1 MSLDQDS
8 SLLDEH
14 YGIIGA
20 TVVSFGYLEHE
31 VMRAAIA
38 LYGGPDDLTA
48 EQEKTI
54 EKFIEKPFGKR
65 LEHFCE
71 IAEEKGVDKGWV
83 SDFQSK
89 VAEGIKWRN
98 LICHAQWEYIGKGI
112 LRGTFFSRGCVKRGH
127 PDVVKLSKDDLI
139 RIGKSTFDN
148 AQLLAKTFI

>member
-1 MSLDQDS
+1 MSLDQDP

-14 YGIIGA
+14 YGVIGA
-20 TVVSFGYLEHE
+20 AVVSFGYLEHE

-38 LYGGPDDLTA
+38 LHGGPDDLTT

-54 EKFIEKPFGKR
+54 EKFIEKPFGER
-65 LEHFCE
+65 LKHFCE
-71 IAEEKGVDKGWV
+71 IAEEKGVDTGWV
-83 SDFQSK
+83 SDFQTK

-98 LICHAQWEYIGKGI
+98 IICHAQWEHIGEGI

-127 PDVVKLSKDDLI
+127 PDVVELSTDDLI